1 MDDSQ
6 KIDEFIGDLENP
18 DKRRLRAAVDA
29 LTPLAADSPGVRA
42 RLNVLL
48 SEPQRKNRWA
58 IAYILGSLSNPAG
71 ETLRVLHDT
80 LESPDSDIRWAVALL
95 LVRLG
100 KTVPKTVPPLLELSK
115 TGNPIQRRMAIY
127 CIRDLRLEDEI
138 AVPALLKALIDDEPL
153 VRVAAVT
160 SLKLRH
166 GLNAE
171 GKDLL
176 LKVFLAD
183 PDLRVRSAAA
193 ITLAELAPASEEFL
207 NALQTAAASENAQTK
222 KAALAAFTLLEK
234 RRPAPTG
241 S

>member
-1 MDDSQ
+1 M
-6 KIDEFIGDLENP
+6 IDQDMEQFIADLENP
-18 DKRRLRAAVDA
+18 DKRRLRTAVDA
-29 LTPLAADSPGVRA
+29 LTCLAADSPELRA

-48 SEPQRKNRWA
+48 TEPRRKNRWA
-58 IAYILGSLSNPAG
+58 IAYILASLSNPA
-71 ETLRVLHDT
+71 EESLRVLHEALD
-80 LESPDSDIRWAVALL
+80 SPDSDIRWAVALL

-100 KTVPKTVPPLLELSK
+100 KTTPRTVPPLVELSK
-115 TGNPIQRRMAIY
+115 TGAPIQRRMAIY
-127 CIRDLRLEDEI
+127 CVRDLCLEDEI
-138 AVPALLKALIDDEPL
+138 AVPALLRALIDEEPL

-160 SLKLRH
+160 SLKLRQ

-176 LKVFLAD
+176 LKIFLAD

-207 NALQTAAASENAQTK
+207 IALKTTAASENAQMK